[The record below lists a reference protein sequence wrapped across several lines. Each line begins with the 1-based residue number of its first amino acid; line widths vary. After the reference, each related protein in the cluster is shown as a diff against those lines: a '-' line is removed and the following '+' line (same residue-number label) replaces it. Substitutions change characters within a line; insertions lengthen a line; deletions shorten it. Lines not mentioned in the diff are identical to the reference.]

1 MDGSGLTPFA
11 LAFML
16 FSMGAVT
23 ALAAYCYW
31 RILREPGAAGGAAS
45 AAPSSEERAPGPG
58 PEGS

>member
-31 RILREPGAAGGAAS
+31 RILREPGAAGGAA
-45 AAPSSEERAPGPG
+45 AAAQERAPGPG